1 MTRSLPPSMG
11 IWAPVVA
18 EKTGPATVLIMAA
31 TPGEVISVLR
41 RFLVLYSC
49 TVMP

>member
-1 MTRSLPPSMG
+1 MG
-11 IWAPVVA
+11 DLGAGGGGEDGA
-18 EKTGPATVLIMAA
+18 GDGADESSDA
-31 TPGEVISVLR
+31 GEVISVLR